1 MADPT
6 SEVDRV
12 RADIQRKEDEI
23 KHIKAD
29 MKEKEDAISAKE
41 IVLLSKALKAQR
53 DYAGSRIVDLTAQIK
68 DLNGHINSLRSEL
81 VELRNQQTKRMDAA
95 ATASGRRS
103 SRFGF
108 QLLIRSTFASTA
120 INVVRN

>member
-12 RADIQRKEDEI
+12 RADIKEINAHIKQKEDEI
-23 KHIKAD
+23 KRIQA
-29 MKEKEDAISAKE
+29 EISDKE
-41 IVLLSKALKAQR
+41 IVLLSKAPKAQR
-53 DYAGSRIVDLTAQIK
+53 DYAGSRIVDLTAQVK

-95 ATASGRRS
+95 ATPRGSA
-103 SRFGF
+103 FNF
-108 QLLIRSTFASTA
+108 
-120 INVVRN
+120 